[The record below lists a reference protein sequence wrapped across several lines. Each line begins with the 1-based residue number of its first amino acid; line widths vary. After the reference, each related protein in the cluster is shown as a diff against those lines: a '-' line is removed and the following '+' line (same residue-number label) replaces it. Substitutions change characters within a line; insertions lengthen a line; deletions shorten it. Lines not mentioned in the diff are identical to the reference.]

1 MKNLELE
8 WHTNQINKVRSQL
21 KDSVSPV
28 NEILKPLNMRTVV
41 FNRRIKRLRRHEE
54 AFSAK
59 LEESLRK
66 WLASAYKV

>member
-59 LEESLRK
+59 LESGLMM
-66 WLASAYKV
+66 WLNKVY